1 MKTVTCRIDLGY
13 TRIAGYTLF
22 DQETLEFQETTPKDV
37 FNLMKAGQVN
47 GLTCNEKGEIIPDME
62 KWNLDNMMIK
72 SGVGNYRHFNSENTK
87 GNTIYSVVR
96 AIDIDGVGR
105 FYEVINNRCS
115 RIIFKE
121 SQLVV
126 LSQLAL
132 VGGIRVNQET
142 EEIELCEGVKVE
154 NHSSNN
160 LFEIGNRIYV
170 IQETE
175 QTKATTLEELFGED
189 GKQEFN
195 GDDSLFDDYTGETIV
210 PEENNVTALDDGLS
224 NETGKVSTEEDKL
237 EAVEPAEETKVEKV
251 DEPKEKEKASTKS
264 SSNKASK
271 KKK

>member
-22 DQETLEFQETTPKDV
+22 DQETMEFQETTPKDV
-37 FNLMKAGQVN
+37 MNLMRADKIN
-47 GLTCNEKGEIIPDME
+47 GLAFNEKGEIIPDME
-62 KWNLDNMMIK
+62 GWNIGNLMIK
-72 SGVGNYRHFNSENTK
+72 SSVGNYRHFNSEMAK

-126 LSQLAL
+126 LSQLAW
-132 VGGIRVNQET
+132 VGGIKVNQET

-160 LFEIGNRIYV
+160 LFEIGNKIYV
-170 IQETE
+170 IQETA
-175 QTKATTLEELFGED
+175 QTKADTLEELFSDNNQLREFDED
-189 GKQEFN
+189 EQEFDEDKIDQ
-195 GDDSLFDDYTGETIV
+195 G
-210 PEENNVTALDDGLS
+210 NNNKTDNAL
-224 NETGKVSTEEDKL
+224 VAEED
-237 EAVEPAEETKVEKV
+237 TEKV
-251 DEPKEKEKASTKS
+251 IIKRNSKS
-264 SSNKASK
+264 SRK
-271 KKK
+271 KK